1 MSFAFKLFS
10 AILLCAGIPSARTN
24 EDLLFTDSLLTLD
37 ENVTISF
44 SPPFII
50 NGLTSDVDV
59 TCSFTRDQVPAMTS
73 IFSLVIAHSSTTD
86 QPLYSYVA
94 SVNALEG
101 HAHNI
106 SHDVEVISGLIDN
119 QGESL
124 LHIRFKYPD
133 SNLTGLY
140 LCEVQGFD
148 QIGKPVTKY
157 AKLKLMPTN
166 INDLFHQINNLQSNL
181 TEANAN
187 LSLLQNSFNAMQSCM
202 SRKDE
207 YINKLKNQS
216 NFYSPVFFNGH
227 SYYMTQNIS
236 RFFYAEAQNSCK
248 LIDGYLAE
256 LDTQGEMD
264 FFREYLI
271 KMNISYYFWSGATK
285 QNGSWVNEHSPAA
298 RPLFDWAP
306 GEPANYQSGNCQCSY
321 PRNDWKLMACLCN
334 SNRNDLG
341 YVCEV
346 PDRC

>member
-1 MSFAFKLFS
+1 MTFKLFS
-10 AILLCAGIPSARTN
+10 AILLCARILLPKAN
-24 EDLLFTDSLLTLD
+24 EDLLFTDSLLTPD

-50 NGLTSDVDV
+50 NGLASDVDV
-59 TCSFTRDQVPAMTS
+59 TCSFTRGQVPAMTS

-106 SHDVEVISGLIDN
+106 SHDVEVISGLISN
-119 QGESL
+119 QRESS

-140 LCEVQGFD
+140 VCEVQGFD

-157 AKLKLMPTN
+157 AK
-166 INDLFHQINNLQSNL
+166 
-181 TEANAN
+181 
-187 LSLLQNSFNAMQSCM
+187 
-202 SRKDE
+202 
-207 YINKLKNQS
+207 
-216 NFYSPVFFNGH
+216 V
-227 SYYMTQNIS
+227 
-236 RFFYAEAQNSCK
+236 RFIYAEAQNSCK

-256 LDTQGEMD
+256 LDTQEEMD

-285 QNGSWVNEHSPAA
+285 QNGSWVNEHSPAV

-306 GEPANYQSGNCQCSY
+306 GEPTNYPSGNCQCSY
-321 PRNDWKLMACLCN
+321 PRNDWKLTACLCN

-346 PDRC
+346 PDGC